1 MSSGPVVAPPR
12 RRRSMA
18 GPMVL
23 IIVGLIFLL
32 GNMHLISW
40 GRLGVLFAHYWPLL
54 LILWGVLKLVEHQRA
69 KQEGQQAPG
78 IGAGGVFLLIVL
90 IIAGLSASQ
99 MSRVDWKEVGDQLDI
114 DGVEIPGIGSTY
126 TYDDLPSMTQAL
138 PAGASVKIVNDRGAV
153 NVTESTD
160 NQIHLTVQK
169 KIRSESKSDAD
180 KWNDATKPQINVSGN
195 LVTISA
201 NTRGAGNHP
210 ISADLNLEI
219 PRKAPVTISTQRG
232 EIVVNGRDGAVDIS
246 SQHGDVNADDINGN
260 INLNLD
266 HGSARISQVS
276 GDVTI
281 QGRGDDV
288 TLTDIKGAA
297 RLNGEIQSVK
307 LSRVAKAVG
316 FKSARTE
323 LEFARL
329 NGDLD
334 LDSDSL
340 HGSDLAG
347 PLRLS
352 TRSKDITLEGV
363 AGDARIENANS
374 PVDLQ
379 LKSAGN
385 VQIDNRNG
393 DITVGVPEKMGF
405 KVDARSRGSE
415 ISSEFSELQ
424 PKNDDNQG
432 SLSGTI
438 GNGASHIVLNSEHGT
453 ISIRRASPT
462 PPSPPEPPAPPKGQG
477 HRSMPQP
484 PTPPKLPSNSNSA
497 PTEN

>member
-12 RRRSMA
+12 RRRSMS
-18 GPMVL
+18 GPIIL

-32 GNMHLISW
+32 GNMHLLSW
-40 GRLGVLFAHYWPLL
+40 NRLGVLFAHYWPLL
-54 LILWGVLKLVEHQRA
+54 LILWGCLKLYEHQRA

-78 IGAGGVFLLIVL
+78 IGAGGVFLLIIL
-90 IIAGLSASQ
+90 IIGGLTASQ
-99 MSRVDWKEVGDQLDI
+99 VSRVDWKQVGDQFDI
-114 DGVEIPGIGSTY
+114 DGVELPGLGSTY

-138 PAGASVKIVNDRGAV
+138 PPGASVKIVNDRGAV
-153 NVTESTD
+153 NITESTD
-160 NQIHLTVQK
+160 DQIHLSIQK
-169 KIRSESKSDAD
+169 KIRSESKQDAD
-180 KWNDATKPQINVSGN
+180 KWNEATKPQINVTGN
-195 LVTISA
+195 LVTINA
-201 NTRGAGNHP
+201 NTRGAGDRP

-232 EIVVNGRDGAVDIS
+232 EIVVNGRDGAVEIS
-246 SQHGDVNADDINGN
+246 SQRGDVNADDINGN
-260 INLNLD
+260 VNLNLD
-266 HGSARISQVS
+266 HGSARISKVS
-276 GDVTI
+276 GDVNI

-297 RLNGEIQSVK
+297 RLNGEIQTVK
-307 LSRVAKAVG
+307 LSRVGRAVG

-340 HGSDLAG
+340 RGTDLMG
-347 PLRLS
+347 PLRLN

-363 AGDARIENANS
+363 SGDARIENANS

-393 DITVGVPEKMGF
+393 DITVGVPDKMGF
-405 KVDARSRGSE
+405 KVEARTRGSE
-415 ISSEFSELQ
+415 VSSDFSELQ
-424 PKNDDNQG
+424 PRNDDHQG
-432 SLSGTI
+432 SLSGTV

-453 ISIRRASPT
+453 ISIRRASAV
-462 PPSPPEPPAPPKGQG
+462 PPAPPEPPAPPKVPTGR
-477 HRSMPQP
+477 HVSQP
-484 PTPPKLPSNSNSA
+484 PPKLPDDSSSA

>member
-1 MSSGPVVAPPR
+1 MSSPGFAPPR
-12 RRRSMA
+12 RRRSMS
-18 GPMVL
+18 GPIVL
-23 IIVGLIFLL
+23 IVVGLIFLL
-32 GNMHLISW
+32 GNMHLLSW
-40 GRLGVLFAHYWPLL
+40 NRLGVLFAHYWPLL
-54 LILWGVLKLVEHQRA
+54 LILWGCLKLYEHQRA

-78 IGAGGVFLLIVL
+78 IGAGGVFLLIIL
-90 IIAGLSASQ
+90 IIGGLTASQ
-99 MSRVDWKEVGDQLDI
+99 VSRVDWKQVGDQLDI
-114 DGVEIPGIGSTY
+114 DGVELPGLGSTY
-126 TYDDLPSMTQAL
+126 TYDDLPSMAQAL
-138 PAGASVKIVNDRGAV
+138 PPGASVKVVNDRGAV

-160 NQIHLTVQK
+160 DQIHLSIQK
-169 KIRSESKSDAD
+169 KIRSESKEDAD
-180 KWNDATKPQINVSGN
+180 KWNEATKPQISVSGN
-195 LVTISA
+195 LVTINA
-201 NTRGAGNHP
+201 NTRGAGDHP
-210 ISADLNLEI
+210 ISADLNIEI

-232 EIVVNGRDGAVDIS
+232 EIVVNGRDGAVEIS

-260 INLNLD
+260 VNLNLD
-266 HGSARISQVS
+266 HGSARISKVS
-276 GDVTI
+276 GDVNI

-307 LSRVAKAVG
+307 LSKVGKAVG

-340 HGSDLAG
+340 RGADLAG
-347 PLRLS
+347 PLRLN

-379 LKSAGN
+379 LKSPGN

-393 DITVGVPEKMGF
+393 DITIAVPDKLGF
-405 KVDARSRGSE
+405 KVEARTRGSE
-415 ISSEFSELQ
+415 VSSDFPELQ

-432 SLSGTI
+432 SLSGTV

-453 ISIRRASPT
+453 ISIRRALAT
-462 PPSPPEPPAPPKGQG
+462 PPTPPEPPAPPKVPTGR
-477 HRSMPQP
+477 HVPQP
-484 PTPPKLPSNSNSA
+484 PTPSKSPDTSSSA

>member
-1 MSSGPVVAPPR
+1 MTGPFI
-12 RRRSMA
+12 
-18 GPMVL
+18 L
-23 IIVGLIFLL
+23 IIVGFVFLL

-40 GRLGVLFAHYWPLL
+40 GRLGVVFAHYWPLL
-54 LILWGVLKLVEHQRA
+54 LIVWGVLKLIEHQRA
-69 KQEGQQAPG
+69 KQEGLQAPG

-90 IIAGLSASQ
+90 IVAGLAASQ
-99 MSRVDWKEVGDQLDI
+99 VSRVDWKEVGDQLDI
-114 DGVEIPGIGSTY
+114 HGVDLPGIGSTY
-126 TYDDLPSMTQAL
+126 TYDDLPSITQAL
-138 PAGASVKIVNDRGAV
+138 PANSSVKIVNDRGAV
-153 NVTESTD
+153 TVTESTD
-160 NQIHLTVQK
+160 DQIHLTVQK
-169 KIRSESKSDAD
+169 KIRSESKEDAD
-180 KWNDATKPQINVSGN
+180 KWNESTKPLVNVSGN
-195 LVTISA
+195 LVTINA
-201 NTRGAGNHP
+201 NTRGAGDHP
-210 ISADLNLEI
+210 ISADLNIEI

-232 EIVVNGRDGAVDIS
+232 DVVVNGRDGSIDIS
-246 SQHGDVNADDINGN
+246 SQRGDVNADDVNGN
-260 INLNLD
+260 VNLNLD

-281 QGRGDDV
+281 QGRGEDV
-288 TLTDIKGAA
+288 TLTDVKGAA

-307 LSRVAKAVG
+307 LSRVGKAVG

-340 HGSDLAG
+340 HGNDLTG

-363 AGDARIENANS
+363 AGDARVESANS
-374 PVDLQ
+374 PIDLQ

-393 DITVGVPEKMGF
+393 DISVSVPDKLGF
-405 KVDARSRGSE
+405 KVDARTRGAE
-415 ISSEFSELQ
+415 IQSDFTELQ

-432 SLSGTI
+432 SVSGTV
-438 GNGASHIVLNSEHGT
+438 GNGASRIVLNSEHGT
-453 ISIRRASPT
+453 ISIRRASPVPPMPPT
-462 PPSPPEPPAPPKGQG
+462 PPTPAKATGHHTPQPPSPP
-477 HRSMPQP
+477 
-484 PTPPKLPSNSNSA
+484 KLPGDSSAA